1 VQRLRYVYDEEVIM
15 TVRNF
20 ALVFGI
26 IYLAAGVLGFVP
38 GLLRPAPPDAPAV
51 SVTAFHGFLLGL
63 FAVNVLHN
71 LVHVAIGAW
80 GIAASRAAW
89 HARVYARTLAVVYG
103 LLAVMGLFPALYTT
117 FGLIPIHG
125 HDVWLHAATA
135 LVAAWFGWATTS
147 ERATTR
153 AVLR

>member
-1 VQRLRYVYDEEVIM
+1 M

-38 GLLRPAPPDAPAV
+38 GILWPAPSDAPPV
-51 SVTAFHGFLLGL
+51 SITAFHGYILGL

-80 GIAASRAAW
+80 GLAASRAAW

-103 LLAVMGLFPALYTT
+103 VLAVMGLFAPLNTV

-135 LVAAWFGWATTS
+135 LVAAWFGWVRTSGPATTK
-147 ERATTR
+147 

>member
-1 VQRLRYVYDEEVIM
+1 M

-20 ALVFGI
+20 ALVFGM

-38 GLLRPAPPDAPAV
+38 GILWPAPPDAPPV
-51 SVTAFHGFLLGL
+51 SINAFHGYILGL

-80 GIAASRAAW
+80 GIAAARMTS
-89 HARVYARTLAVVYG
+89 HARVYARTLAVFYG
-103 LLAVMGLFPALYTT
+103 LLAVMGLIPALHTT

-135 LVAAWFGWATTS
+135 LVAAWFGFAASTS
-147 ERATTR
+147 ERATTK
-153 AVLR
+153 AVLH

>member
-1 VQRLRYVYDEEVIM
+1 MEDTM
-15 TVRNF
+15 NVRNF

-38 GLLRPAPPDAPAV
+38 GILRPAPPDAPP
-51 SVTAFHGFLLGL
+51 VTITLFHGYLLGL

-80 GIAASRAAW
+80 GIAASRATG
-89 HARVYARTLAVVYG
+89 HARVYARTLAIFYG
-103 LLAVMGLFPALYTT
+103 ALAIMGLMPAFHTT

-135 LVAAWFGWATTS
+135 LIAAWFGFVKSTGPAVT
-147 ERATTR
+147 RATTH
-153 AVLR
+153 